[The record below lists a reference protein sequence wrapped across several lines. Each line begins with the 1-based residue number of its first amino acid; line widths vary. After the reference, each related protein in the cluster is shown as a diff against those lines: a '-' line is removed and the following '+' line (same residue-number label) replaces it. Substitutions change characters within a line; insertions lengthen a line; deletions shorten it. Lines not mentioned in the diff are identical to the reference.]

1 LIESLRIERLAI
13 VERAEL
19 EFGPGLNVLT
29 GETGAGK
36 SIVLGALALLVGARA
51 SADSVR
57 EGDAEGAVEAL
68 FRTDCHPELE
78 AELAAR
84 GIPSEDG
91 ELIVRRSVQRSGR
104 SRARLGGQLAPA
116 SMLSELFDGRIE
128 ISSQHSSQSLLRLET
143 HGRLLDAFGGLLD
156 LRGEVERGVESLRT
170 LDAELA
176 ELRSASED
184 RDRRRDFLAFQIAEI
199 DEAELCEGELD
210 AIESE
215 HARLAHA
222 ERIREEGGAAVAAL
236 SGDPAAP
243 DDAGAGDRLAAAAR
257 TVEGLARLDPSLGEL
272 FERLRAL
279 EGEARDVA
287 ADLERQLDGI
297 EADPARLARVE
308 ERLALLER
316 LQRKYGRGED
326 ALRATRERLAA
337 ELAGIEGADE
347 RTEALMAQRE
357 QQARAVR
364 DAAGKLSGARAGA
377 ARRLVKEVE
386 ATLADLSMPG
396 ARLAVALDPM
406 TPQDGMPCGSTGLEV
421 PEFRFAA
428 NPGEPLRPL
437 RRVASGGEL
446 SRVFLALKSALRR
459 AGLGVVLVF
468 DEVDAG
474 IGGRAAER
482 VGRALAELAAH
493 HQVLCITHLPQIA
506 ALADVHFKVEKHQ
519 SRGRTRT
526 LVERVE
532 GDDRVEEIAR
542 MAGGESVTDATRE
555 HARALLGAPAP

>member
-1 LIESLRIERLAI
+1 MIETLRIERLAI

-36 SIVLGALALLVGARA
+36 SIVLGALALLVGGRA
-51 SADSVR
+51 SADGVR

-78 AELAAR
+78 AELAR
-84 GIPSEDG
+84 RDIPSEDG
-91 ELIVRRSVQRSGR
+91 ELVVRRSVQRSGR

-116 SMLSELFDGRIE
+116 SMLAELFDGRIE
-128 ISSQHSSQSLLRLET
+128 ISSQHSSQSLLRLAT

-156 LRGEVERGVESLRT
+156 LRADVERGVESLRA
-170 LDAELA
+170 LDAEIA
-176 ELRSASED
+176 ELRSASEE
-184 RDRRRDFLAFQIAEI
+184 RERRRDFLAFQIAEI
-199 DEAELCEGELD
+199 DEAEIEDGEL
-210 AIESE
+210 AEIESE

-236 SGDPAAP
+236 SGDPAAS

-257 TVEGLARLDPSLGEL
+257 ALASLSRLDPSLGPL
-272 FERLRAL
+272 AERLQAL
-279 EGEARDVA
+279 AGELGDVA

-297 EADPARLARVE
+297 EADPARLGRVE

-316 LQRKYGRGED
+316 LQQKYGRGE
-326 ALRATRERLAA
+326 AELRATRARLAG
-337 ELAGIEGADE
+337 ELEGVEGADQ
-347 RTEALMAQRE
+347 RTEQAMAQRE
-357 QQARAVR
+357 QQARALE
-364 DAAGKLSGARAGA
+364 DAARKLSEARVGA
-377 ARRLVKEVE
+377 ARRLAKAVE
-386 ATLADLSMPG
+386 ATLCDLSMPDS
-396 ARLAVALDPM
+396 RFSVALDAASP
-406 TPQDGMPCGSTGLEV
+406 PDGLPCGSAGLEV

-437 RRVASGGEL
+437 RKVASGGEL
-446 SRVFLALKSALRR
+446 SRVFLAVKSALRQ
-459 AGLGVVLVF
+459 AGRGVVLVF

-474 IGGRAAER
+474 IGGGVAER
-482 VGRALAELAAH
+482 VGRALADLARD

-506 ALADVHFKVEKHQ
+506 ALADVHFRVEKRP

-526 LVERVE
+526 TVTRIE
-532 GDDRVEEIAR
+532 GEDRVEEIAR
-542 MAGGESVTDATRE
+542 MAGGESVTEATRE
-555 HARALLGAPAP
+555 HARALLGLSAP